1 MASPIP
7 IDPYAVLGVAKDA
20 TLPTIRTAHRKLVL
34 KCHPDKIKDENQ
46 RSQGQDEF
54 QKVQQAYE
62 LLSDDSKRARYDQKV
77 KLAELRKEA
86 MERDG
91 GSSSSPYAGMKTGGS
106 GSFEYRGGR
115 VYEERVPASTRFFDE
130 EVRFTEEPRPSS
142 RKNTDYA
149 KRSVN
154 RDVDDRKRS
163 KHTDP
168 KVDPIRSTKERA
180 REVRE
185 SVKAGHEDR
194 QKHRDR
200 ERRREFSEKYSRTA
214 AFVESDDGSDSDGS
228 YYRRRS
234 SRKVYDDPPRR
245 SKVESSRRHESRRS
259 RDDDFTDDRESKHES
274 LHINAREYIQRSKGS
289 APVDVDRRPRS
300 SRSPT
305 HYYDV
310 RDSPQPDSARR
321 SSARPRARDSGRPDS
336 SGRDRRGSIDI
347 VEPLSRSHETRK
359 PPTLAAATSAPMAIK
374 IPPSST
380 KLAPP
385 QLQRSSTGH
394 VRERRDPPPVRRS
407 ETTPLFGVGSRRGEH
422 VPSRSSK
429 LKGAEISDSGYS
441 SPGTPEMYQGNSPS
455 KPTTKYT
462 IVDEDEE
469 YARVHPTVLVSPDPS
484 YRRQKSTSPIRSER
498 PPPTVR
504 PSPKPTR
511 TATYAYPSD
520 ALPTRQNLT
529 RHESARAVPSSRNSP
544 PLRGSSARERLFG
557 EMSPEEQAQKFS
569 DEHVRYSPKIRPE
582 DVNYGSYNVRKASVD
597 TATTHRDAYPRSQYD
612 HHRQPGLGRSESYA
626 Y

>member
-7 IDPYAVLGVAKDA
+7 LDPYAVLGVAKDA

-62 LLSDDSKRARYDQKV
+62 LLSDESKRARHDQKV

-91 GSSSSPYAGMKTGGS
+91 GSPSSPYAGMKS
-106 GSFEYRGGR
+106 GSSNAFEYRGGR
-115 VYEERVPASTRFFDE
+115 VYEERVPAATRFFDE

-142 RKNTDYA
+142 RKNNDYA

-180 REVRE
+180 REFRD

-214 AFVESDDGSDSDGS
+214 FVESDDDSGSDGS

-234 SRKVYDDPPRR
+234 SRKVYDDLPRR
-245 SKVESSRRHESRRS
+245 SKVETSSRRHEPRRS
-259 RDDDFTDDRESKHES
+259 RDDDVADDWESK
-274 LHINAREYIQRSKGS
+274 HINAREYIQRSRFS
-289 APVDVDRRPRS
+289 APVEDRPPRS

-305 HYYDV
+305 HYYEM
-310 RDSPQPDSARR
+310 RESPQPDSARR
-321 SSARPRARDSGRPDS
+321 SSGRPRARESGRPDS
-336 SGRDRRGSIDI
+336 SGRERRESIDV
-347 VEPLSRSHETRK
+347 VEPLSRTQEARK
-359 PPTLAAATSAPMAIK
+359 PPPLATANSAPMAIK
-374 IPPSST
+374 VPPGSS
-380 KLAPP
+380 KPAP
-385 QLQRSSTGH
+385 QLHRSSTGH

-407 ETTPLFGVGSRRGEH
+407 ETAPLYGMASRRGEH
-422 VPSRSSK
+422 VPPRSSK

-441 SPGTPEMYQGNSPS
+441 SPGTPEMHQGNSPP

-469 YARVHPTVLVSPDPS
+469 YSRGHPTVLVSPDTS
-484 YRRQKSTSPIRSER
+484 YRRQKSTSPIRNER

-504 PSPKPTR
+504 PSLKPSR
-511 TATYAYPSD
+511 TTYAYTSD
-520 ALPTRQNLT
+520 APPPRQNLT
-529 RHESARAVPSSRNSP
+529 RHESARAVPTSRNSP
-544 PLRGSSARERLFG
+544 PLRSSTRDRLFG
-557 EMSPEEQAQKFS
+557 EVPSEEPAQKFPE
-569 DEHVRYSPKIRPE
+569 EHVRYSPKIRPE
-582 DVNYGSYNVRKASVD
+582 DVSYSLRKGSADSGASHRD
-597 TATTHRDAYPRSQYD
+597 RDAYPRSHYE
-612 HHRQPGLGRSESYA
+612 HPRQPGLGRSESYA